1 MKTSSVLMIAA
12 ACAATATT
20 TSAQEFTNAEKAL
33 WIDRHNYFRMTALPF
48 AAANMLKM
56 KWSDDLAG
64 QAVAEAKGCAAVT
77 GAGLN
82 AHTHS
87 DGSATTSIVDA
98 AFQEWVVT
106 AAIKA
111 LPSVPAPKGDGEAVG
126 TNVYSSYSQ
135 VVWSAT
141 SQVGCGFAT
150 CTAGKLVVCK
160 YTSPGNTAGEP
171 WYIHGSPNTQCP
183 SGTEGKLGLCI
194 VPGDAGNN
202 DIAAIP
208 AGQNSYEVF
217 ASFIGTMQKVLKGEA
232 VDAGPATGTSASTN
246 PGATTAP
253 ASASSAGGPMT
264 GTSASTNPGATTA
277 PAAASSAGGPMTGT
291 SASTNPQSTAA
302 AATTTAPT
310 SDSTGATSTTTSAPA
325 AATSGS
331 AAAGASVS
339 ATATTG
345 GSATDDEGKAAK
357 SIGFGS
363 LTSGSEGEPGTVR
376 AGSNTGSTFTNEA
389 KSSSKS
395 SSTTTA
401 AAAAAASTP
410 QNAES
415 TTSGGSGTA
424 NAKSSGEGDGDSH
437 FSAAGVAGAI
447 VVGCVMVAGIAVFV
461 SYRKNQRRQRDIMQ
475 NGGIH
480 IL

>member
-1 MKTSSVLMIAA
+1 MKTSIALVIA
-12 ACAATATT
+12 VCAATATT
-20 TSAQEFTNAEKAL
+20 TSAQDFTNAEKAL

-48 AAANMLKM
+48 AAANMLKI

-64 QAVAEAKGCAAVT
+64 QAVTEAKGCAAVT
-77 GAGLN
+77 GAGIN

-98 AFQEWVVT
+98 AFKEWVVT

-111 LPSVPAPKGDGEAVG
+111 LPNVPAPKVDGEAVG

-135 VVWSAT
+135 VVWAAT
-141 SQVGCGFAT
+141 NQVGCGFAT
-150 CTAGKLVVCK
+150 CPAGKLVVCK
-160 YTSPGNTAGEP
+160 YTAPGNTAGEP
-171 WYIHGSPNTQCP
+171 WFIHGSPNTQCP
-183 SGTEGKLGLCI
+183 SGTEGKQGLCI

-208 AGQNSYEVF
+208 AGQNAYDVF
-217 ASFIGTMQKVLKGEA
+217 ASFIVTMQKVLKGET
-232 VDAGPATGTSASTN
+232 VDAGSMTGTTSSTN
-246 PGATTAP
+246 PG
-253 ASASSAGGPMT
+253 
-264 GTSASTNPGATTA
+264 ST
-277 PAAASSAGGPMTGT
+277 AAASSAGGPMTGT

-302 AATTTAPT
+302 AATATTTTTAPT
-310 SDSTGATSTTTSAPA
+310 SESTTTTTAPA

-331 AAAGASVS
+331 AAAAAATSGGAS
-339 ATATTG
+339 TTTTG
-345 GSATDDEGKAAK
+345 GSVTDGEGTAAK

-363 LTSGSEGEPGTVR
+363 LTSDSEGSPGTVR
-376 AGSNTGSTFTNEA
+376 VGSNSGSTFTNEA
-389 KSSSKS
+389 KSSGT
-395 SSTTTA
+395 SST

-410 QNAES
+410 QNTES
-415 TTSGGSGTA
+415 TSDTTGGSGTA
-424 NAKSSGEGDGDSH
+424 NAKSSGDSDGESH
-437 FSAAGVAGAI
+437 FSAAGLAGVI
-447 VVGCVMVAGIAVFV
+447 VVGCVMIAGVAVFV